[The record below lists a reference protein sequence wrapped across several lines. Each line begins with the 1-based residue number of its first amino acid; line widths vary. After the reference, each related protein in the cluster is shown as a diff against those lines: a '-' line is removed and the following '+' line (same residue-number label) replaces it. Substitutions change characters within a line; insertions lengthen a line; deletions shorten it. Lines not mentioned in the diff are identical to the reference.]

1 MCVATQDDDFEAF
14 HAHLPRLLRPGGC
27 YSFFN
32 GIHPENVFFQGVA
45 CEVIKRE
52 LKGYGLDSQY
62 VPCPVEC
69 SDDQTWEGVQFR
81 YFQGGQYFLPVCW
94 WAEPASDTE
103 VTAAEADP
111 APTAGEAAEAE
122 Q

>member
-1 MCVATQDDDFEAF
+1 V
-14 HAHLPRLLRPGGC
+14 RIR

-52 LKGYGLDSQY
+52 LAGHGIDSMY
-62 VPCPVEC
+62 IPCPVEC
-69 SDDQTWEGVQFR
+69 DEDATWEGVQFR

-94 WAEPASDTE
+94 WAEASE
-103 VTAAEADP
+103 ES
-111 APTAGEAAEAE
+111 EAE
-122 Q
+122 VGGAATSVADETEAPQ